1 MHILEYT
8 QFTQILNENILES
21 PKPDLLNKISKNPY
35 RFIGLFRPTR
45 AKAKVMQNLLQSHEI
60 KFGEAFESI

>member
-21 PKPDLLNKISKNPY
+21 PKPDLLDKISKIKQVY
-35 RFIGLFRPTR
+35 RFI
-45 AKAKVMQNLLQSHEI
+45 
-60 KFGEAFESI
+60 